1 MGRNAILEKHH
12 QDDEKL
18 YGNGRDILLHCC
30 CGPCSTASLERLLEL
45 DWKPVLFFG
54 NNNIY
59 PSNENDKRYD
69 ELLKVARLHDLQVI
83 RAPYDHANWL
93 EYIKGLENCPE
104 HGERCIRC
112 FEYNLRQ
119 AYEEAVLLGISH
131 FTTTLTVSRF
141 KSSKAIFQ
149 VGESFEGF
157 TPIDF
162 KKKDGFSRSVLLSK
176 QMGLYRQQYCGC
188 EFSDLTSTENLN
200 ILDKEDNSMQE
211 IFNRRSVRDFSNRK
225 VEREKINRL
234 LEAAMQAPSAQDQRE
249 WCFVVVDDPEKQTLL
264 SRVSPYS
271 RMIAKA
277 PVTIAILCDT
287 SKLKSP
293 DYWEQ
298 DLGACTEN
306 LLLEATHQ
314 ELGACWMGM
323 APMQDR
329 MDSISS
335 ILRLPDFIKP
345 FALVAVGYPQEG
357 KGNRFIDR
365 FDRSLIHFN
374 QW

>member
-1 MGRNAILEKHH
+1 
-12 QDDEKL
+12 
-18 YGNGRDILLHCC
+18 
-30 CGPCSTASLERLLEL
+30 
-45 DWKPVLFFG
+45 
-54 NNNIY
+54 
-59 PSNENDKRYD
+59 
-69 ELLKVARLHDLQVI
+69 
-83 RAPYDHANWL
+83 
-93 EYIKGLENCPE
+93 
-104 HGERCIRC
+104 
-112 FEYNLRQ
+112 
-119 AYEEAVLLGISH
+119 
-131 FTTTLTVSRF
+131 
-141 KSSKAIFQ
+141 
-149 VGESFEGF
+149 
-157 TPIDF
+157 
-162 KKKDGFSRSVLLSK
+162 
-176 QMGLYRQQYCGC
+176 
-188 EFSDLTSTENLN
+188 
-200 ILDKEDNSMQE
+200 MQE
-211 IFNRRSVRDFSNRK
+211 IFNRRSIRDFSNRK

-335 ILRLPDFIKP
+335 ILGLPDFIKP